1 MRPLAEQLEAEL
13 IPLGSA
19 ERAAREKR
27 YLKSELRHLGV
38 TVPALR
44 KVVVAF
50 LRARPELERTDAL
63 ELARAL
69 WKKPIHERRAAAV
82 EVLSFYK
89 KRLLPEDIA
98 LIEDLLRESRGW
110 ALVDNLS
117 ALVAGDLVERFPKQ
131 LAAALDR
138 WAKDGDFWLRR
149 AALLS
154 LLLALRRGAGDF
166 ERFCRYAEGML
177 EEKEFFIRKAIG
189 WVLRDTSKKTP
200 ERVVAWLLPRA
211 ARASG
216 LTVREAAKHLPARDR
231 QRLLAAHK
239 NGV

>member
-1 MRPLAEQLEAEL
+1 MRPLAEQIEAEL
-13 IPLGSA
+13 RPLGSP
-19 ERAAREKR
+19 ERAAQAKR
-27 YLKSELRHLGV
+27 YLKSELKHLGV

-44 KVVVAF
+44 IVVVAF
-50 LRARPELERTDAL
+50 LRARPELERADAL

-89 KRLLPEDIA
+89 KRLLAEDIA
-98 LIEDLLRESRGW
+98 VIEDLLRESRGW
-110 ALVDNLS
+110 ALVDNLAVS
-117 ALVAGDLVERFPKQ
+117 VAGDLVERFPNK

-138 WAKDGDFWLRR
+138 WAKDSDFWLRR

-154 LLLALRRGAGDF
+154 LLLPLRRGEGDF
-166 ERFCRYAEGML
+166 ERFCRYAESML

-189 WVLRDTSKKTP
+189 WVLRDASKKTP
-200 ERVVAWLLPRA
+200 ERVAAWLLPRA

-231 QRLLAAHK
+231 ARLLAAHK

>member
-1 MRPLAEQLEAEL
+1 MRPLAEQIEAEL
-13 IPLGSA
+13 RPLGSP
-19 ERAAREKR
+19 ERAAQAKR
-27 YLKSELRHLGV
+27 YLKSELKHLGV

-44 KVVVAF
+44 IVVVAF
-50 LRARPELERTDAL
+50 LRARPELERADAL

-82 EVLSFYK
+82 EVLSLYK
-89 KRLLPEDIA
+89 KRLLAEDLA
-98 LIEDLLRESRGW
+98 VIEDLLRESRG
-110 ALVDNLS
+110 
-117 ALVAGDLVERFPKQ
+117 DLVERFPNK
-131 LAAALDR
+131 LAAVLDR

-154 LLLALRRGAGDF
+154 LLLPLRRGEGDF
-166 ERFCRYAEGML
+166 ERFCRYAESML

-189 WVLRDTSKKTP
+189 WVLRDASKKTP
-200 ERVVAWLLPRA
+200 ERVAAWLLPRA

-231 QRLLAAHK
+231 ARLLAAHK